1 MLSSFH
7 WEKWK
12 VAEFGPPLVL
22 MDRLWDT
29 PCISVHF
36 SAELWGPE
44 LGEWLRDMRGT
55 DVHSHSKA
63 YCDVHSESTNFSKYF
78 TLSWFQVH
86 CSSCRKGLWPCPM
99 SELPS
104 GKSRLCRMHIKPWVS
119 CPSLRDGPELTG
131 GLESLSFQNK
141 EIEIQIAAQL
151 ATNCGGDSPWI
162 FAPSTLLAVESK
174 SCPTERF

>member
-1 MLSSFH
+1 MKSGRIWPSLCTHGQTMGHSLHLSPF
-7 WEKWK
+7 
-12 VAEFGPPLVL
+12 
-22 MDRLWDT
+22 
-29 PCISVHF
+29 PCRALRTWTRWVTQ
-36 SAELWGPE
+36 G
-44 LGEWLRDMRGT
+44 LGGT

-63 YCDVHSESTNFSKYF
+63 YCDMHSESTNFSKYF

-119 CPSLRDGPELTG
+119 CPSLRAGPELRG

-141 EIEIQIAAQL
+141 EIEIQTAAQL
-151 ATNCGGDSPWI
+151 AANCGGDSLWI